1 MWNIILY
8 SDIDTIRVDCGGI
21 ENMSQKLW
29 WLWCLGEQW
38 SLFWNWQSLYVHGD
52 IWYFKLISWRFWYT
66 SLWQKRFPGWYY
78 GEKRWTDEWIVL
90 YEHLCPAVIYWK
102 DKKDVFMLTGD
113 REVDIVVRKNGEQM
127 LIPGDYSFSSYEK
140 LTFLTPWYLRV
151 RIRG

>member
-1 MWNIILY
+1 MVSKICHKSCDG
-8 SDIDTIRVDCGGI
+8 SDALVNNGHCFEIDNR
-21 ENMSQKLW
+21 
-29 WLWCLGEQW
+29 
-38 SLFWNWQSLYVHGD
+38 
-52 IWYFKLISWRFWYT
+52 YT
-66 SLWQKRFPGWYY
+66 STETYDILNWSPDVFGTLRFDRKGFQADIT
-78 GEKRWTDEWIVL
+78 GKKRWTDEWIVL

-113 REVDIVVRKNGEQM
+113 RGVDIVVRKNGEQM